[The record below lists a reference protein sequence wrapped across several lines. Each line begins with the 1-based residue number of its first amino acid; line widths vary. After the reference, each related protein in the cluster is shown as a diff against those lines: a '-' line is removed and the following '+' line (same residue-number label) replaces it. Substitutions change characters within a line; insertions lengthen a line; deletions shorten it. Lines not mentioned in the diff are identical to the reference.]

1 MAACLQIKN
10 CLKSNNSQVQQTHH
24 QNWLQIGQADR
35 IEIKNNAFAAL
46 GSEQKWDT
54 LNKILFLL
62 INLFSRP
69 STIPQVIAAIASAEL
84 PHQQWPDLLPALVKN
99 VNGVGP
105 SFNRQLAIQLGG
117 SVSLKLVFGAHLTL
131 HHIHGCR
138 PLVLWTFLNPQIVFL
153 W

>member
-1 MAACLQIKN
+1 M
-10 CLKSNNSQVQQTHH
+10 
-24 QNWLQIGQADR
+24 
-35 IEIKNNAFAAL
+35 
-46 GSEQKWDT
+46 
-54 LNKILFLL
+54 
-62 INLFSRP
+62 
-69 STIPQVIAAIASAEL
+69 IAAIASAEL

-138 PLVLWTFLNPQIVFL
+138 PFFVNIFEPSKRFFMVRFNALKNHT
-153 W
+153 